1 MKNSVIGKTF
11 SYRGIGNIVF
21 IMTIT
26 GFENE
31 GERFDSDR
39 YIGKETLIFPNGES
53 MEKDWSCD
61 KRFFESNLKS
71 GKYKRL
77 R

>member
-1 MKNSVIGKTF
+1 MNNSVIGKTF
-11 SYRGIGNIVF
+11 SYRGIGNVVF
-21 IMTIT
+21 VMTIT

-31 GERFDSDR
+31 GERFTSDS
-39 YIGKETLIFPNGES
+39 YTGKETLIFPNGES
-53 MEKDWSCD
+53 MEKDYACD
-61 KRFFESNLKS
+61 KRYFDSKLKS

>member
-1 MKNSVIGKTF
+1 MRNSVIGKTF

-26 GFENE
+26 GCENE
-31 GERFDSDR
+31 GKHFTSDS
-39 YIGKETLIFPNGES
+39 YTGKETLIFPNGES
-53 MEKDWSCD
+53 MEREWSSD
-61 KRFFESNLKS
+61 KRYFESNLKS